1 MQKIEWL
8 LKYFQSII
16 YGLNFYVLNPLKL
29 IILNVKYW
37 PLQITGLSFI
47 NNMSV
52 LSILECRPKKRY
64 RVLFRGFFV
73 CFLVFGFFLVL
84 LKETS
89 MDKIHM
95 SWEQGNIGG
104 NQVNLKF

>member
-64 RVLFRGFFV
+64 CVLFRGFFV
-73 CFLVFGFFLVL
+73 CFLVFGFFFGPLERNFHGQNSHEL
-84 LKETS
+84 GTRKYWG
-89 MDKIHM
+89 KP
-95 SWEQGNIGG
+95 G
-104 NQVNLKF
+104 